1 MTKREMVFQE
11 RDRPFALL
19 MLCFITEHTRCSST
33 RHQRKT
39 MKDLTFY
46 SLVKS
51 VYGMMPKR
59 RKAMPFLM
67 SSLKKSF
74 EEE

>member
-1 MTKREMVFQE
+1 MIKREMVFQE
-11 RDRPFALL
+11 GDRLIALP
-19 MLCFITEHTRCSST
+19 MRCSITEHTRCSST

-39 MKDLTFY
+39 MRVLTFY
-46 SLVKS
+46 LLVKS

-59 RKAMPFLM
+59 RKAMQFLM